1 MAGRPKIFNEKE
13 VIDKA
18 VEVFWQKG
26 YEASSSDDLLA
37 AMGIGKGSFYLTF
50 KGGKKELFEKSLE
63 QFSEIY
69 DKNMRLAI
77 AESEN
82 PVTFIKE
89 FFLGLIDD
97 PETKQANGCYLGN
110 ALIEMSNSDIYLKT
124 LAAKLLA
131 IMENAFTDLIK
142 DAQEK
147 GLLTSKETPEMLG
160 KYLINLWNGIN
171 VTRRMYPGNQDLKTM
186 INLNLQI
193 LK

>member
-26 YEASSSDDLLA
+26 YEASSSDELLA
-37 AMGIGKGSFYLTF
+37 AMGIGKGSFYLAF
-50 KGGKKELFEKSLE
+50 KGGKKELYEKSLE

-69 DKNMRLAI
+69 DQNMRQAI
-77 AESEN
+77 AESN
-82 PVTFIKE
+82 DPVSFIKD
-89 FFLGLIDD
+89 FFIGLIDD
-97 PETKQANGCYLGN
+97 SETRQANGCYLGN
-110 ALIEMSNSDIYLKT
+110 ALIEMSNSDAYLKK
-124 LAAKLLA
+124 LAARLLI
-131 IMENAFTDLIK
+131 IMESVFTDLIR

-147 GLLTSKETPEMLG
+147 GLLTTREKPEILG

-171 VTRRMYPGNQDLKTM
+171 VTRRMYPGNQELKEM
-186 INLNLQI
+186 VKLNLQI